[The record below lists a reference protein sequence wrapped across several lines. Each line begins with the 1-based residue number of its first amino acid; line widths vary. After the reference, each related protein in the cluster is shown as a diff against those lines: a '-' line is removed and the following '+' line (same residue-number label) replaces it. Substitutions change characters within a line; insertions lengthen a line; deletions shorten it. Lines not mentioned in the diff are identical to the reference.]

1 MQRVKRSTAV
11 AVLPAAPAGGTPGYF
26 SAPDPGGGV
35 PATVPGYE
43 WYNAVQEEIVALIT
57 AAGLTL
63 NPANNAQ
70 MSEAVQ
76 RLIDAQ
82 SGNYAIDTG
91 VANAYVVA
99 LSPVI
104 AAYTNGMTVRV
115 KIVNANTGASTL
127 NAGGGAV
134 PLVNDV
140 GGALV
145 SGDLLAGGILTAV
158 YVASAGSFY
167 VTSFIQSQA
176 GLFSALDAATKY
188 KTAALLGCSVM
199 VEI

>member
-1 MQRVKRSTAV
+1 MHRIDTPNKATDLFGAGKHGWRDGNKV
-11 AVLPAAPAGGTPGYF
+11 AGTNPTEFNAAMM
-26 SAPDPGGGV
+26 
-35 PATVPGYE
+35 
-43 WYNAVQEEIVALIT
+43 NAIQEELAAIAE

-70 MSEAVQ
+70 VLEAVQ

-82 SGNYAIDTG
+82 SGNFTLDTG

-99 LSPVI
+99 LNPAI
-104 AAYTNGMTVRV
+104 AAYTEGMTVRV
-115 KIVNANTGASTL
+115 KVVNANTAASTL

-134 PLVNDV
+134 PLVNNV

-158 YVASAGSFY
+158 YVASAGKFY

-176 GLFSALDAATKY
+176 GSFSALDAATKY
-188 KTAALLGCSVM
+188 KQAALAACSVM